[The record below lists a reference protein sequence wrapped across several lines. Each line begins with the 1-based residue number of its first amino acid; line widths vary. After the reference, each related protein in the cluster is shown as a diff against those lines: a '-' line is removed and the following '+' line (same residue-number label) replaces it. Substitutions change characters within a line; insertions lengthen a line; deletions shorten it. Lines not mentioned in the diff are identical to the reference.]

1 MIDEARRV
9 VVSDAPFG
17 HSNLK
22 NLVKVAQ
29 EKGKKTVLVEETPIQ
44 KRDFTNG
51 KAQNLFEELRSKGAK
66 LVDNFGE
73 ALPILDTLEKNVT
86 KV

>member
-1 MIDEARRV
+1 M
-9 VVSDAPFG
+9 SFG

-29 EKGKKTVLVEETPIQ
+29 EKGKKIVLVEETPIQ

-51 KAQNLFEELRSKGAK
+51 KAQLLFEELRNKGAK
-66 LVDNFGE
+66 VVYDFGDALVT
-73 ALPILDTLEKNVT
+73 LKTLEKNDRRLD
-86 KV
+86 